1 MPPGELEEQRLE
13 DMGREFIKEVDAARQ
28 GRAKP
33 LSDQAKEVFWKLL
46 NEPNG
51 AREHLLLAI
60 EEGNL
65 NSILEPYGP
74 GQGMYSAPSA
84 ALGIDPETLE
94 RASSDR
100 TVEYNLNFTLAHESR
115 HARDRDEI
123 LAMTVG
129 LRGAIAEKML
139 DPALPHDYTEIV
151 AEYLQRDRVLEQR
164 AELAGLNAHV
174 SKVIADVGPGAT
186 LSDVYELSMKDMAP
200 YVDKTLGQGLFASD
214 TYAYKPEFAVAG
226 DGLHVDPNHPNSLAA
241 MSKYFYDAQKYD
253 WRQGMK
259 ACLDAINAAEAH
271 NSAVKD
277 PQSPPRIDCT
287 ALGIGKPPDAHC
299 RRMLQHVVDS
309 GLPSPDMPAHPD
321 HALFT
326 SLKGKFPDASD
337 EVVAHTMLRAKAAG
351 IEQATDID
359 MARTGPGP
367 DGRLWVTGH
376 NDRSI
381 DVDPAAPVPP
391 MIKTTQALDEDA
403 FTKAQTREEAEAR
416 RQEQAQQSRQNCA
429 VM

>member
-1 MPPGELEEQRLE
+1 
-13 DMGREFIKEVDAARQ
+13 
-28 GRAKP
+28 
-33 LSDQAKEVFWKLL
+33 
-46 NEPNG
+46 
-51 AREHLLLAI
+51 
-60 EEGNL
+60 
-65 NSILEPYGP
+65 
-74 GQGMYSAPSA
+74 
-84 ALGIDPETLE
+84 
-94 RASSDR
+94 
-100 TVEYNLNFTLAHESR
+100 
-115 HARDRDEI
+115 
-123 LAMTVG
+123 
-129 LRGAIAEKML
+129 
-139 DPALPHDYTEIV
+139 
-151 AEYLQRDRVLEQR
+151 
-164 AELAGLNAHV
+164 
-174 SKVIADVGPGAT
+174 
-186 LSDVYELSMKDMAP
+186 
-200 YVDKTLGQGLFASD
+200 
-214 TYAYKPEFAVAG
+214 
-226 DGLHVDPNHPNSLAA
+226 
-241 MSKYFYDAQKYD
+241 
-253 WRQGMK
+253 MK